1 MTVPAISQ
9 TLRCCQGNR
18 VNAFENLYI
27 FIAKHIKKYT
37 LMIHVFFLSFSSDHD
52 ISRILHL
59 EVSIIR
65 KEWIPS

>member
-1 MTVPAISQ
+1 MTVPAVSQ

-18 VNAFENLYI
+18 VNAFENKYI

-37 LMIHVFFLSFSSDHD
+37 LMINVFFSLSSDHE
-52 ISRILHL
+52 IRRILPL

-65 KEWIPS
+65 KERIHF